1 MAIDYVFWLT
11 EDNSERVA
19 QFFAEKISKK
29 FRSLGFYSVPM
40 RITEDFT
47 LTDYNE
53 AEYEAF
59 NEFRSNAIIA
69 SALEVIEKDEKD
81 EKDEK
86 ATVIEN
92 GEETINYSKIS
103 IGAPKEDDSP
113 TEKRLKEYL
122 QEYYDE
128 HPTLFEHIPIKKGQ
142 VCLLV
147 NCRQAHLSDIK
158 KFMKN
163 ERINYTHIT
172 EWINDDYFPPKYTE
186 VIK

>member
-69 SALEVIEKDEKD
+69 STLEVIEKDEKSTD
-81 EKDEK
+81 
-86 ATVIEN
+86 TEN
-92 GEETINYSKIS
+92 GNDTINYQKIS
-103 IGAPKEDDSP
+103 VGAPKEDDSP

-147 NCRQAHLSDIK
+147 NCRQSHLSDIK
-158 KFMKN
+158 KFMKY
-163 ERINYTHIT
+163 ERIKYTHIT
-172 EWINDDYFPPKYTE
+172 EWLNNDYFPPKYTE